1 MVLDYVVG
9 QGEYYEDI
17 EDFLK
22 DDPTLEVDVKAK
34 GMRKRLRIRALTF
47 AQMERISQASTT
59 DGKVNN
65 SEFVLHTLVEG
76 VVRPKL
82 NTAQAK
88 RLLDAHGETV
98 KEIADSIWQ
107 LGRISRGAFDEY
119 IKALQESS
127 DLPDD
132 E

>member
-17 EDFLK
+17 DDFLK
-22 DDPTLEVDVKAK
+22 DDPTLEVDVKAT

-47 AQMERISQASTT
+47 AQMERINKASIV
-59 DGKVNN
+59 DNKVDNT
-65 SEFVLHTLVEG
+65 EFVLNTLVEG
-76 VVRPKL
+76 IVRPKL
-82 NTAQAK
+82 NTAQAR

-107 LGRISRGAFDEY
+107 LGRVSRGAFEQY

-127 DLPDD
+127 DLPTD

>member
-9 QGEYYEDI
+9 QGEYYDDVD
-17 EDFLK
+17 DFLK
-22 DDPTLEVDVKAK
+22 DDPTLEVDIKAK
-34 GMRKRLRIRALTF
+34 GMKKRLRIRALTF
-47 AQMERISQASTT
+47 SQMERISKSSMIE
-59 DGKVNN
+59 GKIDNV
-65 SEFVLHTLVEG
+65 EFVLNTLVEG
-76 VVRPKL
+76 IVRPKF
-82 NTAQAK
+82 NTATAR

-107 LGRISRGAFDEY
+107 LGRISKGAFDEY

-127 DLPDD
+127 DLPSD

>member
-9 QGEYYEDI
+9 QGEYYEDVD
-17 EDFLK
+17 DFLK
-22 DDPTLEVDVKAK
+22 DDPTLEVDIKAK
-34 GMRKRLRIRALTF
+34 GMKKRLRIRALTF
-47 AQMERISQASTT
+47 AQMERISKSSLV
-59 DGKVNN
+59 DGKVDNV
-65 SEFVLHTLVEG
+65 EFVLNTLVEG
-76 VVRPKL
+76 IVRPKF
-82 NTAQAK
+82 NTATAR

-107 LGRISRGAFDEY
+107 LGRISRGAFEEY

-127 DLPDD
+127 DLPAD

>member
-9 QGEYYEDI
+9 QGEYYDDI
-17 EDFLK
+17 DDFLK

-34 GMRKRLRIRALTF
+34 GMRKRLRIRALNF
-47 AQMERISQASTT
+47 SQMERISKASIVE
-59 DGKVNN
+59 GKVDNT
-65 SEFVLHTLVEG
+65 EFVLQTLVEG
-76 VVRPKL
+76 IVRPKL
-82 NTAQAK
+82 NTAQAR

-127 DLPDD
+127 DLPAD

>member
-17 EDFLK
+17 DDFLK
-22 DDPTLEVDVKAK
+22 DDPTLEVDVKAT

-47 AQMERISQASTT
+47 AQMERINKASIV
-59 DGKVNN
+59 DNKVDNI
-65 SEFVLHTLVEG
+65 EFVLNTLVEG
-76 VVRPKL
+76 IVRPKL
-82 NTAQAK
+82 NTAQAR

-107 LGRISRGAFDEY
+107 LGRVSRGAFEQY
-119 IKALQESS
+119 VKALQESS
-127 DLPDD
+127 DLPAD